1 MMFDAF
7 AFGVS
12 TFCVWISIGI
22 LMKKHRFWHRFCCFY
37 LRRVD
42 FFVSR
47 TTSTSCMSEP
57 HHEVPKI
64 LKNWKNDQN
73 ERKFLFYFSELRGR
87 GKSSAMISEVK
98 LTHFLI
104 LFFFGVSKWGSDMR
118 RAEISGKNHISVYKL
133 TLTVSK
139 NWSFLKNAE
148 WKLRLHRNAIV
159 FERWHFG
166 GDFNL
171 CLAGWLAGLGSHKRR
186 CV

>member
-1 MMFDAF
+1 MLFHPF
-7 AFGVS
+7 TFGVS
-12 TFCVWISIGI
+12 TFCVRISIGI

-104 LFFFGVSKWGSDMR
+104 LFFFSEPQNEAPTCVVQKFP
-118 RAEISGKNHISVYKL
+118 EKVEISVYESKT
-133 TLTVSK
+133 TLSK
-139 NWSFLKNAE
+139 KWYFLKIP
-148 WKLRLHRNAIV
+148 K
-159 FERWHFG
+159 
-166 GDFNL
+166 NL
-171 CLAGWLAGLGSHKRR
+171 WRR
-186 CV
+186 

>member
-42 FFVSR
+42 FSYQELRQLHVWIWESQI
-47 TTSTSCMSEP
+47 
-57 HHEVPKI
+57 EVPKI
-64 LKNWKNDQN
+64 LKIEQNDQN
-73 ERKFLFYFSELRGR
+73 ERKFLFYFSSLRGR

-104 LFFFGVSKWGSDMR
+104 LFFSGTSKWGSDMR
-118 RAEISGKNHISVYKL
+118 RAKISRKIIYQYSPVRWTWLQSILASATWIGPLHVRAQSA
-133 TLTVSK
+133 SK
-139 NWSFLKNAE
+139 RES
-148 WKLRLHRNAIV
+148 
-159 FERWHFG
+159 
-166 GDFNL
+166 
-171 CLAGWLAGLGSHKRR
+171 RR
-186 CV
+186 P